1 MDRQA
6 IATVVLAAGAATRF
20 GAPKQ
25 LAALEGRPLL
35 GRVLEAV
42 EGFGATQAVV
52 LGAAAERIRP
62 VVSEDRWQVIV
73 AADWRAGIGASLRAG
88 LAAVPAGTALVVLG
102 DLPWLRREAVQR
114 VLDAAAR
121 SEAEAVRA
129 YERDVPGHPV
139 LLRGELLRQARS
151 APDAG
156 LGPLLVQ
163 SEILAVDCTGLGT
176 ARDVDTA
183 ADLGPR
189 DSPAGPS

>member
-62 VVSEDRWQVIV
+62 VVSEDRWRVIV
-73 AADWRAGIGASLRAG
+73 AAI
-88 LAAVPAGTALVVLG
+88 
-102 DLPWLRREAVQR
+102 
-114 VLDAAAR
+114 
-121 SEAEAVRA
+121 
-129 YERDVPGHPV
+129 
-139 LLRGELLRQARS
+139 
-151 APDAG
+151 
-156 LGPLLVQ
+156 
-163 SEILAVDCTGLGT
+163 
-176 ARDVDTA
+176 
-183 ADLGPR
+183 
-189 DSPAGPS
+189 